1 MNVTGPAIK
10 LGIFLLVSALIT
22 GVLFVIVGDLRF
34 GPTKSYRAVFTSASG
49 LRTGDDV
56 KLAGVVV
63 GKVTDVTVVREESTG
78 PGLGAEIAMDVDSD
92 IAVTE
97 ATDVSIKYK
106 NLIGDRYVEL
116 KTPST
121 PVAPERPEGSV
132 IPVAHTRPALDMDA
146 LVNGFKPLLTGVDPD
161 QTNRLSAALVSVL
174 NGRTDDIGEVI
185 TQLGQL
191 GKTIADRD
199 ATIGSVVT
207 DLNTVLGTVDERKA
221 AFSSMIGQMQ
231 RLVSGLAADRT
242 TIMDGLTHID
252 SATSQLDS
260 LLSQVRPDL
269 TADIAH
275 LRGLAANLNKNTT
288 TINMLLNKLPEA
300 YRLLG
305 RSSGYGSFV
314 NFFVCG
320 LAIRYPTLDGGH
332 QDTPMIQVPAQRCK

>member
-10 LGIFLLVSALIT
+10 LSIFLVVSALIT
-22 GVLFVIVGDLRF
+22 AVLFVIVGDLRF

-63 GKVTDVTVVREESTG
+63 GKVTDVQVARTEEDG
-78 PGLGAEIAMDVDSD
+78 PHLGAEVAMDVDSD
-92 IAVTE
+92 VVVTT
-97 ATDVSIKYK
+97 ATNANVKYK

-116 KTPST
+116 KTP
-121 PVAPERPEGSV
+121 PAAAAKERPSGSV
-132 IPVAHTRPALDMDA
+132 IPATQTRAALDMDA
-146 LVNGFKPLLTGVDPD
+146 LVNGFKPLLVGVNPD

-191 GKTIADRD
+191 SKTIADRD
-199 ATIGSVVT
+199 ATIGSVVS

-221 AFSSMIGQMQ
+221 AFGSMIGQMQ
-231 RLVSGLAADRT
+231 RLVSGLAEDRT
-242 TIMDGLTHID
+242 TIVDGLAHIEA
-252 SATSQLDS
+252 ATSQLDS
-260 LLSQVRPDL
+260 LLSEVRPDL
-269 TADIAH
+269 TIDITR
-275 LRGLAANLNKNTT
+275 LRGLAANLNKNTS